1 MAKTIELDQKA
12 CTGCRQCELVCSVHH
27 TGTAN
32 PSRARIHVIKWEAE
46 GFYLP
51 VFCQQ
56 CLEPAC
62 AAVCPRDAISR
73 DGQTGLVTI
82 AYERCIG
89 CKLCVMACPYG
100 AMAVDSIEGKITK
113 CDLCGGDPY
122 CVSFCE
128 AGALRY
134 VEEHTANIARMRA
147 SASRFLESLAP
158 RERAS
163 EPVGTKHP

>member
-1 MAKTIELDQKA
+1 MAKLIELDQKA

-32 PSRARIHVIKWEAE
+32 PSRARIHVIKWEAD

-51 VFCQQ
+51 MFCPQ

-73 DGQTGLVTI
+73 SSDTGIVAI

-89 CKLCVMACPYG
+89 CKMCVMACPYG
-100 AMAVDSIEGKITK
+100 AMGIDSEEGRVTK
-113 CDLCGGDPY
+113 CDLCGGEPY

-128 AGALRY
+128 AGALHY
-134 VEEHTANIARMRA
+134 VDSSTANISRMRA
-147 SASRFLESLAP
+147 CASRFLQSLAP
-158 RERAS
+158 GELTPLSTGAS
-163 EPVGTKHP
+163 RP